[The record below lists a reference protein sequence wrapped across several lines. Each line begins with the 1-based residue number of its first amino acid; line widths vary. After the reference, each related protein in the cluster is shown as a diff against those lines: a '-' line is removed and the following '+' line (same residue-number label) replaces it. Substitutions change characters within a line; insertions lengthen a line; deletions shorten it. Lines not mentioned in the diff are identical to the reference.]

1 LGPGGATSVVS
12 FKAEGMEKRES
23 DNDLEASVG
32 RTQCPTTTPDPA
44 AQEAWEKNE
53 LTYKAVGR
61 TTQCHWGRVGVW

>member
-1 LGPGGATSVVS
+1 
-12 FKAEGMEKRES
+12 MEKRES